1 VHAITE
7 VGEVLNLPSS
17 IGIFTTD
24 GDLWHNSRA
33 LLRPQ
38 FIKDRVS
45 DLHKFEARTQDLLP
59 LLAGGQTVQIDD
71 LFYRFSLDA
80 ATDFL
85 FGKSVDSLINGQIEF
100 AESFREVGRVQ
111 ALIARVRISLF
122 LDCI

>member
-1 VHAITE
+1 M
-7 VGEVLNLPSS
+7 GEVLNLPSS